1 MPVFILDSNFF
12 IQAHRTTYPIDV
24 ATGFWNKVKDL
35 AARGSLI
42 SLDKVRN
49 EIYGGND
56 ALEDWCK
63 ENLPE
68 GYQKAVTI

>member
-35 AARGSLI
+35 AVRRSLI
-42 SLDKVRN
+42 SLDKVRK